1 MNFVS
6 YFFHNLTY
14 NIRDIMNRKGSDNI
28 NHQFTLKTAQQQAF
42 L

>member
-1 MNFVS
+1 MFIVS
-6 YFFHNLTY
+6 FFHNLTY
-14 NIRDIMNRKGSDNI
+14 NIRDIMKRKGSENV